1 MAVFGVA
8 REPAQEP
15 ESAVD
20 VCENLCAE
28 SPSFMEGLFF
38 LFVSVL
44 WTTMAW
50 RPSLCCGLGIFSG
63 HRFVL
68 SIILCFHIFL
78 FLCHASAVLIRV
90 HMLLFFDS
98 RIDVLLGSDLWHPA
112 AGASARA
119 HEGALRSRSAHL

>member
-1 MAVFGVA
+1 MSVRISVQKVPVLWRDCFSSLSQTFGQQWHGGPLFVVVWVFFLA
-8 REPAQEP
+8 T
-15 ESAVD
+15 
-20 VCENLCAE
+20 
-28 SPSFMEGLFF
+28 GLFF
-38 LFVSVL
+38 RSFSV
-44 WTTMAW
+44 
-50 RPSLCCGLGIFSG
+50 F
-63 HRFVL
+63 
-68 SIILCFHIFL
+68 IFL